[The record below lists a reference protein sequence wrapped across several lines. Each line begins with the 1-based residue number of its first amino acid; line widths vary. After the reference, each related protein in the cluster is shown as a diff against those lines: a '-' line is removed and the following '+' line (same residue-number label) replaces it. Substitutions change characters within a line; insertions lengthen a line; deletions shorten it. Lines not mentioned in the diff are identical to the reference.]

1 MKPKYEKPVAMPL
14 GEAVKGSGECNAGSG
29 VVAQRT
35 YTCGNGNDAF
45 NCKSGSAVTSICLLG
60 TGGGY

>member
-1 MKPKYEKPVAMPL
+1 MKPKYEKPTAILL
-14 GEAVKGSGECNAGSG
+14 GEAAKGSGECNAGSG
-29 VVAQRT
+29 VLPQRT
-35 YTCGNGNDAF
+35 YTCGNGGDAF